1 MTAASTAA
9 RELAHLGI
17 TSRVVNPCPV
27 DTGWMDADIRTA
39 PAGATTHRA
48 VRPPQDT
55 ADLVAFLLSDKGG
68 WVSGQP
74 IESNGGYSV

>member
-1 MTAASTAA
+1 MTAVCTAA

-17 TSRVVNPCPV
+17 TSNVVNPGPV

-39 PAGATTHRA
+39 LLAQQPTGRFGT
-48 VRPPQDT
+48 PQDT

-68 WVSGQP
+68 WVSGQL